1 MLLDITIVYKFENHS
16 FDPIK
21 FIDNLPENSIVQMH
35 FVGAMEKDGK
45 WVDTHSCKTQKEIFD
60 LIDYVLS
67 KFNVKG
73 IILER
78 DSGFSDFK
86 NLMDELRTVK
96 EIWKKY
102 NQWI

>member
-1 MLLDITIVYKFENHS
+1 
-16 FDPIK
+16 
-21 FIDNLPENSIVQMH
+21 
-35 FVGAMEKDGK
+35 MEKDGT

-67 KFNVKG
+67 KFKVKG

-78 DSGFSDFK
+78 DAGFSDFK
-86 NLMDELRTVK
+86 NLLDELRIVK
-96 EIWKKY
+96 DIWKKY